1 MMNGVLSKPEMG
13 RRGSVERTW
22 FPPGGLAT
30 DTKGPHITNCP
41 TSRYVSPTIDHLAR
55 LLADRYQI
63 ERELGRG
70 GMAAVYLAHDVR
82 HDRKVAVKVLY
93 EELAAALGVERFL
106 AEIRVTANL
115 QHPNILPLLDSGLLG
130 EAGAIPFYV
139 MPYIAGASLRQ
150 RLDRERQL
158 PIADALTIAKGV
170 AAALAYAHKQGVI
183 HRDIKPENILLQDG
197 QPIVTDFGI
206 ALAVTAAAGQ
216 RLTHTGLSLG
226 TPHYMSPEQAMGERT
241 LDARTDIYAL
251 GVVTYEML
259 AGETPFTG
267 PNAPAV
273 IAKVLTEK
281 PPSLTALRDTVPS
294 HVDSALQQALQ
305 KLPADRF
312 GSAAEFASALT
323 TPGLATAP
331 RVAQPASR
339 PRRRMWARE
348 VAPWLLAAVAI
359 SVAAWALQRPVPS
372 VEREQWDLVVPDSAP
387 MLSDDTRHAYTV
399 PAISPDG
406 ALLVYTAARA
416 SSSMLYVTRLGAG
429 DTRPLPETR
438 GGYAPFFAPDG
449 RRVGF
454 LTENQIRQVDLA
466 TGKVSVVHEG
476 VDAYMGTWTASER
489 IAFLEAGGYRWIDAD
504 GAGPVRRIALQPRFD
519 VVRPWPGVTA
529 IPGTDQVLV
538 SDFDLRVAVVTLSDG
553 SVRYLTSGAPSA
565 TPPPIEQALVGVW
578 ARFVAPSYIV
588 LWRPGAKVLAV
599 RFDPHSLHVFGK
611 PVELMRDVRVNVASV
626 SPSGTW
632 AYPPSVAAGGSTLA
646 QLGETGI
653 SRTFPLPPR
662 RYQGLSLSPD
672 GRHIAMRIMLES
684 GRDVVEAYDLS
695 RGAVRTA
702 RIDIAIAWAPQWDQ
716 SGRYLY
722 AASASGTV
730 HRRDTHS
737 SAQDS
742 IVIALKPDEILQL
755 DGVVGADTLV
765 ATLGPAGQRDIFAV
779 PYREPDR
786 RLPLVKRDGDQ
797 FQIAIAPS
805 GRWMAYTVVD
815 HGAAELIV
823 ESRVPGGQQLRIGA
837 AGHYVWDA
845 SDQLYFLASGFVNRI
860 RVTAGPNG
868 PTAAPPHRVASA
880 ALLGGDEGQ
889 SFVPVANGRSLIA
902 LVSAS
907 PPVMNHLVVVRHWE
921 RELARLVK

>member
-1 MMNGVLSKPEMG
+1 MS
-13 RRGSVERTW
+13 
-22 FPPGGLAT
+22 
-30 DTKGPHITNCP
+30 H
-41 TSRYVSPTIDHLAR
+41 TIDHLAR

-70 GMAAVYLAHDVR
+70 GMAVVYLAHDIR

-93 EELAAALGVERFL
+93 DELAAALGVERFL

-115 QHPNILPLLDSGLLG
+115 QHPHILPLLDSGLLG
-130 EAGAIPFYV
+130 EAAATGAIPFYV
-139 MPYIAGASLRQ
+139 MPYVAGDSLRR
-150 RLDRERQL
+150 RLERERQL

-170 AAALAYAHKQGVI
+170 AAALAYAHRQGVI

-206 ALAVTAAAGQ
+206 ALAVTAAAGERFTQ
-216 RLTHTGLSLG
+216 TGLSLG
-226 TPHYMSPEQAMGERT
+226 TPRYMSPEQAMGERT

-273 IAKVLTEK
+273 IARVLTEK
-281 PPSLTALRDTVPS
+281 PPSLTALRDTVPP
-294 HVDSALQQALQ
+294 HVESAVQQALQ

-323 TPGLATAP
+323 TPGLAVP
-331 RVAQPASR
+331 PLVAQSASR
-339 PRRRMWARE
+339 LRRRMWARE

-359 SVAAWALQRPVPS
+359 GVAAWALRPRAPN
-372 VEREQWDLVVPDSAP
+372 VEREQWDLVFPDSAP
-387 MLSDDTRHAYTV
+387 MLGDDMRQAYTP

-406 ALLVYTAARA
+406 TLLVYTAARA
-416 SSSMLYVTRLGAG
+416 GSSMLYLTRLGVG
-429 DTRPLPETR
+429 DTRPLAETR

-454 LTENQIRQVDLA
+454 LSENQLRQVDLA

-476 VDAYMGTWTASER
+476 IDAFMGTWTASER
-489 IAFLEAGGYRWIDAD
+489 IAFLGAGGYSWIDAD
-504 GAGPVRRIALQPRFD
+504 GAGPVRRISLQPRID
-519 VVRPWPGVTA
+519 LVRPWPGITA

-553 SVRYLTSGAPSA
+553 SVRYLTSGAASA
-565 TPPPIEQALVGVW
+565 SPPPVEQALVGVW
-578 ARFVAPSYIV
+578 ARFVAPGYIV
-588 LWRPGAKVLAV
+588 LWRPGAKLLAV
-599 RFDPHSLHVFGK
+599 RFDPQSLHVFGK
-611 PVELMRDVRVNVASV
+611 PVELMRGVRVNVASV
-626 SPSGTW
+626 SPAGTW
-632 AYPPSVAAGGSTLA
+632 AYPPRLAAGGSTLA
-646 QLGETGI
+646 QFGETGI

-672 GRHIAMRIMLES
+672 DRHIAMRIMLES

-695 RGAVRTA
+695 RGAVRTG
-702 RIDIAIAWAPQWDQ
+702 RIDATIMWAPQWDQ

-722 AASASGTV
+722 AASAAGTV
-730 HRRDTHS
+730 HRRDTHT

-742 IVIALKPDEILQL
+742 TVIPLKPDEIFQL

-765 ATLGPAGQRDIFAV
+765 ATLGPVGQRDIFAV
-779 PYREPDR
+779 RYREPDR
-786 RLPLVKRDGDQ
+786 RLPLVQRDGDQ
-797 FQIAIAPS
+797 FQIAMSPS
-805 GRWMAYTVVD
+805 GRWMAYTVVE

-823 ESRVPGGQQLRIGA
+823 ESRVPGGQRLRIGA
-837 AGHYVWDA
+837 AGNYIWDA
-845 SDQLYFLASGFVNRI
+845 TDQLYYLASGFVQRI
-860 RVTAGPNG
+860 RVTAGPDG
-868 PTAAPPHRVASA
+868 PTATAPHRVVSA
-880 ALLGGDEGQ
+880 VSLGGDEGQ
-889 SFVPVANGRSLIA
+889 AFVPLANGRSLIA
-902 LVSAS
+902 LVTAS
-907 PPVMNHLVVVRHWE
+907 PPVATHLVIVRHWE
-921 RELARLVK
+921 RELSRLVK

>member
-1 MMNGVLSKPEMG
+1 MS
-13 RRGSVERTW
+13 
-22 FPPGGLAT
+22 
-30 DTKGPHITNCP
+30 H
-41 TSRYVSPTIDHLAR
+41 TIDHLAR

-70 GMAAVYLAHDVR
+70 GMAAVYLAHDAR
-82 HDRKVAVKVLY
+82 HDRKVAIKVLHA
-93 EELAAALGVERFL
+93 ELAAALGVERFL

-115 QHPNILPLLDSGLLG
+115 QHPHILPLLDSGLLG

-139 MPYIAGASLRQ
+139 MPYVAGDSLRL

-206 ALAVTAAAGQ
+206 ALAVTAAAGH
-216 RLTHTGLSLG
+216 RLTQTGLSLG

-281 PPSLTALRDTVPS
+281 PPSLTLLRDTVPP
-294 HVDSALQQALQ
+294 HVDAALQQALQ

-312 GSAAEFASALT
+312 GSAAEFASALV
-323 TPGLATAP
+323 TPGFAVAP
-331 RVAQPASR
+331 RVALPATVSR
-339 PRRRMWARE
+339 SRTWARDIT
-348 VAPWLLAAVAI
+348 PWLVAAVAI
-359 SVAAWALQRPVPS
+359 SVAAWGLRPRGPN
-372 VEREQWDLVVPDSAP
+372 VEHEQWDLVLPDSAP
-387 MLSDDTRHAYTV
+387 MLGDDMRQAYTP

-406 ALLVYTAARA
+406 TLLVYTAARA
-416 SSSMLYVTRLGAG
+416 GSSMLYLTRLGAG
-429 DTRPLPETR
+429 DTRPLAETG

-454 LTENQIRQVDLA
+454 LSENQLRQVDLA

-476 VDAYMGTWTASER
+476 IDAFMGTWTAGER
-489 IAFLEAGGYRWIDAD
+489 IAFLGARGYSWINAD
-504 GAGPVRRIALQPRFD
+504 GSGPERRIAVQPRID

-529 IPGTDQVLV
+529 IPGSDQVLV

-565 TPPPIEQALVGVW
+565 TPPPLDQALLGVW
-578 ARFVAPSYIV
+578 ARFVAPSYLV
-588 LWRPGAKVLAV
+588 LWRPGAKLLAV
-599 RFDPHSLHVFGK
+599 RFDPKSLHVHGK
-611 PVELMRDVRVNVASV
+611 PVEVMRGVRVNVAGV
-626 SPSGTW
+626 SPVGTW
-632 AYPPSVAAGGSTLA
+632 AYPPRLAAGGSTLA

-653 SRTFPLPPR
+653 VRAFPLPAR

-672 GRHIAMRIMLES
+672 KRHIAMRIMSES

-695 RGAVRTA
+695 RGAVRTG
-702 RIDIAIAWAPQWDQ
+702 RIDATVMWAPQWDQ

-730 HRRDTHS
+730 HRRDTHTS
-737 SAQDS
+737 TQDS
-742 IVIALKPDEILQL
+742 TVIALKPDELLEL
-755 DGVVGADTLV
+755 DGVLGADTLV
-765 ATLGPAGQRDIFAV
+765 ATLGAVGQRDIFAV

-786 RLPLVKRDGDQ
+786 RLPLVQRDGDQ
-797 FQIAIAPS
+797 FQVAISPS
-805 GRWMAYTVVD
+805 GRWFAYSVAEQGV
-815 HGAAELIV
+815 AELIV
-823 ESRVPGGQQLRIGA
+823 QSRVPGGQQVRIGA
-837 AGHYVWDA
+837 ASNYIWDA
-845 SDQLYFLASGFVNRI
+845 TDQLYFLAAGFVQRI
-860 RVTAGPNG
+860 RVTAGPDG
-868 PTAAPPHRVASA
+868 PSASA
-880 ALLGGDEGQ
+880 PQRVVSAASLGGDEGQ
-889 SFVPVANGRSLIA
+889 AFVPAPDGRSLIA
-902 LVSAS
+902 LVTAS
-907 PPVMNHLVVVRHWE
+907 PPVAHHLVIVRHWE